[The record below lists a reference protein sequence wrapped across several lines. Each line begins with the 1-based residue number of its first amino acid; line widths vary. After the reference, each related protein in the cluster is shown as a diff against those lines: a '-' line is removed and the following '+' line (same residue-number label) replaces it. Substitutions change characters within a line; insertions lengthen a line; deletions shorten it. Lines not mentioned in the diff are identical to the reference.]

1 MSSQRDPR
9 ALEIRGAWLY
19 SDRCSQQNHLKLSS
33 PLCVAQWQ
41 RKVVY
46 SIQLVRKEV
55 MFFWYGLKK
64 QKHKKPVAKIT
75 RNLIPSREWSF
86 PKRWKVSKV
95 GQKKLLFDLQ
105 WPGRIERRGRRRRR
119 VTRLAP
125 VQCVSTAHSSEN
137 QLHYTTNSRN
147 HMLRK

>member
-95 GQKKLLFDLQ
+95 GQKKTPV
-105 WPGRIERRGRRRRR
+105 WPP
-119 VTRLAP
+119 VTWQDREKRKEEEEGDEAGSCSVCFYCP
-125 VQCVSTAHSSEN
+125 F
-137 QLHYTTNSRN
+137 
-147 HMLRK
+147 LRKPVTLHNKLT